1 MEEKELEWYLYG
13 SDSSLKRRK
22 YLHTC
27 GDLMTAAYLA
37 IADAVSDVSAGL
49 GSYKIHTVDAS
60 DFHQITSRETAFQIK
75 ISLKSGAEYTY
86 TYVAEL
92 HEIPEQKRLFNI

>member
-1 MEEKELEWYLYG
+1 MEEKELECYLYG
-13 SDSSLKRRK
+13 SDSRLKRRK

-37 IADAVSDVSAGL
+37 IADAVSDASAGL
-49 GSYKIHTVDAS
+49 GSYKIHSVDTS

-75 ISLKSGAEYTY
+75 IFTKSGAEYKY
-86 TYVAEL
+86 TYVVEL
-92 HEIPEQKRLFNI
+92 HAVPKQQSLF